1 MFVFKTRAMIKSM
14 TGFGKA
20 TVDCGTKE
28 YITPLVTYNKMP
40 YNAMKLNAPLV
51 QTPYHF
57 SLFKLNNS
65 DVTLSVVKK
74 EEEGEGLLVRLYN
87 GTNNKQ
93 IVDFSTDLQ
102 ITNETALD
110 ESIIKEVK
118 SNESLIF
125 NPNQTRTLLL
135 KNNF

>member
-1 MFVFKTRAMIKSM
+1 MA
-14 TGFGKA
+14 
-20 TVDCGTKE
+20 KE
-28 YITPLVTYNKMP
+28 YTTPLVTYNKMP

-74 EEEGEGLLVRLYN
+74 EEEGKGLLVRLYN

-93 IVDFSTDLQ
+93 SVDFSTDLQ

-125 NPNQTRTLLL
+125 NPNQTHTLLL